1 MTTTLCPSV
10 AAAVVGIVCVYAAA
24 LYYCI
29 NAGRKCR
36 QSVSRVWWVCS
47 ILKTF
52 LTIQNNTDNI
62 PQNTH
67 IICTYRVLDAA
78 RVCVFFVHPR
88 NWVHVQKWCRC
99 NMKHELIA
107 SATASG
113 IADEHHHHN
122 QQQHFHPAGSENAQK
137 HLKQHSPISQKHQHQ
152 QFHHHLD
159 IGATSADAAAHGA
172 APSTTLAASA
182 SIVYDGTTT
191 ATVNSSV
198 CSGSS
203 SNSSS
208 VPLPLYPAPVGRRLN
223 WTFREKANN
232 VSTRSDLWSEY
243 ILRRLC
249 KYKCK
254 WYYKRVNLSHCREHI
269 VIIKCTENGISSTV

>member
-1 MTTTLCPSV
+1 
-10 AAAVVGIVCVYAAA
+10 
-24 LYYCI
+24 
-29 NAGRKCR
+29 
-36 QSVSRVWWVCS
+36 
-47 ILKTF
+47 
-52 LTIQNNTDNI
+52 
-62 PQNTH
+62 
-67 IICTYRVLDAA
+67 
-78 RVCVFFVHPR
+78 
-88 NWVHVQKWCRC
+88 
-99 NMKHELIA
+99 MKHELIA

-232 VSTRSDLWSEY
+232 VSIHKVNYARIYCAGCASTSASDTTSALIY
-243 ILRRLC
+243 
-249 KYKCK
+249 
-254 WYYKRVNLSHCREHI
+254 HI
-269 VIIKCTENGISSTV
+269 AASTSLLLNVWRTGFRAHYRGL